1 MPKISADAFRILLE
15 TVPDGFF
22 VHDGSGRLLDVNA
35 QSCANLGYSRDELLE
50 RNINDV
56 SCGAGPEE
64 NARKW
69 TDTPVG
75 AAMSFQ
81 ERAVRKDGSTF
92 PVEISLTCQLIEGQ
106 KLFFGLAHDVSD
118 RETAREA
125 TMRANSDLERR
136 VEAQTAELRYAH
148 ERMMMAARVG
158 GLGIWDYDLVR
169 DALDCDAQ
177 WYRIMGRDPL
187 APIRRIAGFREI
199 VHPDDVELAGEV
211 EETAARL
218 VAENEDYEVVYRI
231 VRPDGE
237 MRWIRSAAC
246 IVVDSEGRPARA
258 IGLVEDITESWLAEE
273 SLQRQ
278 TLEDPL
284 TGLANRRRLDEE
296 LAKACLHATR
306 TGEAV
311 TMVMI
316 DVDHFKQY
324 NDEHGHVRGDNA
336 LKSVAAILTNI
347 ARRPYD
353 LAARYGG
360 DELVLLL
367 PGIDDPGPIL
377 QKISDDLA
385 VLDIAH
391 PASPVA
397 PRLTVSCGGVVA
409 TELADVTPLDLLVA
423 CDRALYRAKE
433 NGRNGNHVGH
443 L

>member
-125 TMRANSDLERR
+125 VMRANSDLECR
-136 VEAQTAELRYAH
+136 VEAQTAELRYTH

-158 GLGIWDYDLVR
+158 GFGIWDYDLAR
-169 DALDCDAQ
+169 DDLDCDAH

-231 VRPDGE
+231 LRPDGE

-246 IVVDSEGRPARA
+246 IVVDAEGKPARA
-258 IGLVEDITESWLAEE
+258 LGFVEDITESWLAEE

-316 DVDHFKQY
+316 DVDHFKLY
-324 NDEHGHVRGDNA
+324 NDEQGHVRGDSA
-336 LKSVAAILTNI
+336 LEAVAGILTGI

-360 DELVLLL
+360 EEFILLL
-367 PGIDDPGPIL
+367 PGIDEPGAIL
-377 QKISDDLA
+377 RRIRDDLA
-385 VLDIAH
+385 ALQIPH
-391 PASPVA
+391 PTSPVA
-397 PRLTVSCGGVVA
+397 PYLTVSCGAVVVS
-409 TELADVTPLDLLVA
+409 ELADFVPLDLLAA
-423 CDRALYRAKE
+423 CDQALYRAKGK
-433 NGRNGNHVGH
+433 GRNSSHIDH